1 MYTLVEESAKVLREP
16 TQQFDFDNPT
26 VDPVELKT
34 KLAETMYHGQGLGLS
49 ANQVGLNAR
58 AFVMRTQEKEDC
70 VICINPVIRKWSKE
84 TVLMEEGCLS
94 FPGLF
99 VSISRPATIEVE
111 FYNEKGEKQEAQYG
125 GITARCF
132 QHELDHLDGILFIE
146 HASRLKLERAQ
157 KKREKRIKER
167 ERVLERLQVL
177 RTA

>member
-1 MYTLVEESAKVLREP
+1 MYQLVEESAKVLREP
-16 TQQFDFDNPT
+16 TQQFDFDNPI
-26 VDPVELKT
+26 VDPVELRE
-34 KLAETMYHGQGLGLS
+34 KLTETMYKGQGLGLS
-49 ANQVGLNAR
+49 ANQVGIPAR
-58 AFVMRTQEKEDC
+58 AFVMRTAEKDDA
-70 VICINPVIRKWSKE
+70 VICINPTVRAWSKE
-84 TVLMEEGCLS
+84 KVLMEEGCLS

-111 FYNEKGEKQEAQYG
+111 FYNEKGEKQEAKYA

-157 KKREKRIKER
+157 AKRTKRAR
-167 ERVLERLQVL
+167 EQRRFVERLQSF